1 MAKGIR
7 VPMRIY
13 RLTGTEIQVPVMTV
27 RPPSMLVQGKTLA
40 DVPDTDSISLSSV
53 NFPGISLAH
62 WSGAS
67 VGVAVQTL
75 KGEKFVVVKDDH
87 NQNYTF
93 YFAPAPANPKTA
105 GVPDVFE
112 FLINPQHVN
121 PVYNKRLTEV
131 QTRGGWEV
139 QHWGDQLTEIQVQ
152 GRSGGMHRDANNNYV
167 NAQKQDIDVT
177 KSLAWQRISQ
187 LRTLY
192 QADHS
197 SPNQEDLI
205 LVGMNYYDKF
215 FVGYFTTFTGPVA
228 DSEKPYIVDF
238 TFTLKIQQELNL

>member
-1 MAKGIR
+1 
-7 VPMRIY
+7 
-13 RLTGTEIQVPVMTV
+13 
-27 RPPSMLVQGKTLA
+27 
-40 DVPDTDSISLSSV
+40 
-53 NFPGISLAH
+53 
-62 WSGAS
+62 
-67 VGVAVQTL
+67 
-75 KGEKFVVVKDDH
+75 
-87 NQNYTF
+87 
-93 YFAPAPANPKTA
+93 
-105 GVPDVFE
+105 
-112 FLINPQHVN
+112 
-121 PVYNKRLTEV
+121 V